1 MKTDEANP
9 IDWLNA
15 GKERLRSADR
25 LFDIEGSSPAVI
37 ELMQEGAERYL
48 KAYLLSRNWTLVRT
62 LDLNHLL
69 AEATRRDPR
78 FAYFAKVA
86 QSLTEQFWEQ
96 HYPGGDLTEVGSDYD
111 E

>member
-62 LDLNHLL
+62 HDLNHLL